1 MSGRIL
7 AVTTTL
13 ALGTGFAGLSYAA
26 VRTAPPA
33 QPASTSVSTTP
44 SPRATPE
51 TCSSPTSDDPAGVVV
66 VRGPVAVPATS
77 PTATASREG
86 RPAAVT
92 SDDRKGRSATTAVAR
107 PARSPEAADDRGGNR
122 GPGSVSAD
130 DSGRDDSGSDDS
142 GRDSGGDDG
151 TADQGHGDR

>member
-51 TCSSPTSDDPAGVVV
+51 TCSSPTSDDPACVVV
-66 VRGPVAVPATS
+66 VRVPVAIPATS

-86 RPAAVT
+86 RP
-92 SDDRKGRSATTAVAR
+92 SDDRKSRSATTSVAR